1 MGGKLYIAPIIIPPT
16 PNSELLHMLK
26 DVAEADSLPGLKFKI
41 VESGGKTIQRSVQ
54 RSNPTASDHCKRGD
68 CVACGQ
74 GASPVG
80 SCRKSNVLYQ
90 FTCQLCPEDNQA
102 VYLGE
107 TARNL
112 YTRGKEHKRN
122 YTKEEAESFMYKHQK
137 DRHHGT
143 EANFTAEVK
152 ASFKDCL
159 SRQVAE
165 GVHIRRCEK
174 ELLNSKSEWHQPA
187 LWKVRTELSRE

>member
-1 MGGKLYIAPIIIPPT
+1 MDKERAPWALAESQMFCISLPANFALKTTRQSIWVKLPII
-16 PNSELLHMLK
+16 
-26 DVAEADSLPGLKFKI
+26 
-41 VESGGKTIQRSVQ
+41 
-54 RSNPTASDHCKRGD
+54 C
-68 CVACGQ
+68 
-74 GASPVG
+74 
-80 SCRKSNVLYQ
+80 
-90 FTCQLCPEDNQA
+90 
-102 VYLGE
+102 
-107 TARNL
+107 
-112 YTRGKEHKRN
+112 
-122 YTKEEAESFMYKHQK
+122 KEEAESFMYKHQK

-143 EANFTAEVK
+143 EANFTAKVK

>member
-1 MGGKLYIAPIIIPPT
+1 M
-16 PNSELLHMLK
+16 
-26 DVAEADSLPGLKFKI
+26 
-41 VESGGKTIQRSVQ
+41 
-54 RSNPTASDHCKRGD
+54 
-68 CVACGQ
+68 
-74 GASPVG
+74 G
-80 SCRKSNVLYQ
+80 SCKKSNILYQ

-112 YTRGKEHKRN
+112 YTRGKEHQRN
-122 YTKEEAESFMYKHQK
+122 YSKEEAESFMYKHQK
-137 DRHHGT
+137 DRHHGA